1 MDLNAVVEGRGRESY
16 QALRAFLRSA
26 GGRLFGSVS
35 ADRLDEC
42 YESFKDELAR
52 FARTLGLEER
62 FQLYK
67 DVRNLTV
74 RIPENPVAVS
84 CEYTLEKS
92 FLTQDE
98 INILILK
105 LIHEPI
111 SQRELAES
119 KLLCSRQAVSTRI
132 QDIKDGARIGA
143 ASVKLDLKNTH
154 KVSST
159 AHPISLVLNLSEVYA
174 LISALQES
182 AAQREPGDPRAVI
195 QQSLAEM
202 VYYQLSNYAKEQI
215 CPRLQQAGIRMQGN
229 VPPCFEGNA
238 LSGPRDSAPT
248 ERQRLSNWL
257 YYEKSGRRA
266 RIVLAGADQGEQQ
279 LEGRIVPGAV
289 PPELLAKL
297 PNANPASCFCLELA
311 DGSLRVL
318 SWGNVVEVSAAG
330 QGERFDEGDRADRA
344 DRS

>member
-119 KLLCSRQAVSTRI
+119 KLLCSRQAVSTRVQSFSCSI
-132 QDIKDGARIGA
+132 
-143 ASVKLDLKNTH
+143 ASL
-154 KVSST
+154 T
-159 AHPISLVLNLSEVYA
+159 AGNPGPGSRTGFP
-174 LISALQES
+174 S
-182 AAQREPGDPRAVI
+182 AAAARR
-195 QQSLAEM
+195 
-202 VYYQLSNYAKEQI
+202 
-215 CPRLQQAGIRMQGN
+215 
-229 VPPCFEGNA
+229 
-238 LSGPRDSAPT
+238 SAP
-248 ERQRLSNWL
+248 
-257 YYEKSGRRA
+257 A
-266 RIVLAGADQGEQQ
+266 C
-279 LEGRIVPGAV
+279 PG
-289 PPELLAKL
+289 
-297 PNANPASCFCLELA
+297 
-311 DGSLRVL
+311 
-318 SWGNVVEVSAAG
+318 
-330 QGERFDEGDRADRA
+330 
-344 DRS
+344 

>member
-119 KLLCSRQAVSTRI
+119 KLLCSRQAVSTRS
-132 QDIKDGARIGA
+132 A
-143 ASVKLDLKNTH
+143 ASRPVIGCLPAGYCRPGSKR
-154 KVSST
+154 S
-159 AHPISLVLNLSEVYA
+159 AHNEEAAAWTLSL
-174 LISALQES
+174 IH
-182 AAQREPGDPRAVI
+182 I
-195 QQSLAEM
+195 
-202 VYYQLSNYAKEQI
+202 
-215 CPRLQQAGIRMQGN
+215 
-229 VPPCFEGNA
+229 
-238 LSGPRDSAPT
+238 
-248 ERQRLSNWL
+248 
-257 YYEKSGRRA
+257 
-266 RIVLAGADQGEQQ
+266 
-279 LEGRIVPGAV
+279 
-289 PPELLAKL
+289 
-297 PNANPASCFCLELA
+297 
-311 DGSLRVL
+311 
-318 SWGNVVEVSAAG
+318 
-330 QGERFDEGDRADRA
+330 
-344 DRS
+344 